1 MLPLYTY
8 LAVVALLMLIMF
20 EYFPIDEV
28 DAGYSFIIY
37 YAMAVFV
44 FPAIIFIVYRILSK

>member
-8 LAVVALLMLIMF
+8 LAVVGLLMLIMF
-20 EYFPIDEV
+20 KYFPIDEV

-37 YAMAVFV
+37 YTMSIFV
-44 FPAIIFIVYRILSK
+44 FPAIIFIAYRLWQK

>member
-1 MLPLYTY
+1 MLPLYNY
-8 LAVVALLMLIMF
+8 LVVVALLMLIMF

-37 YAMAVFV
+37 YALAVFI
-44 FPAIIFIVYRILSK
+44 FPAIIFIILTKIKK

>member
-8 LAVVALLMLIMF
+8 LAVVGLLMLIMF

-37 YAMAVFV
+37 YAMAIFV
-44 FPAIIFIVYRILSK
+44 FPAIIFIAYRLWRK

>member
-44 FPAIIFIVYRILSK
+44 FPAIIFIVYRMLSK

>member
-1 MLPLYTY
+1 MLPLSIY
-8 LAVVALLMLIMF
+8 LVVVALLMLIMF

-37 YAMAVFV
+37 YAMAVFI
-44 FPAIIFIVYRILSK
+44 FPAIIFIIYRMLRK